1 MLEALVLLSALAVQA
16 PAPGAG
22 ASYTPEQL
30 AKGAVAEIMSAQ
42 AVHKR
47 QFPDAGYACS
57 LERLV
62 ETEMLLDVWL
72 AGKRVD
78 GYAFRVWCESAGKPQ
93 ASYRAS
99 AVPAKTMKGAPLTL
113 CTDESNVL
121 RTVEGDTAACFAKG
135 VAAK

>member
-47 QFPDAGYACS
+47 QFPDVGYACS

-62 ETEMLLDVWL
+62 ETQMLLDVWL

-78 GYAFRVWCESAGKPQ
+78 GYTFRVWCESTGEPQ

-99 AVPAKTMKGAPLTL
+99 AGPAKPARGASLTV
-113 CTDESNVL
+113 CADESNVL
-121 RTVEGDTAACFAKG
+121 RTIEGDDAACFAKG
-135 VAAK
+135 IAAR